1 MSPLATSRSQ
11 LYSQPPGILLAELK
25 SPMGPL
31 FYPSLYEG
39 KTEAPSG
46 EAPAKIT
53 RGVSG
58 RTKGRTS
65 LPALRGAFFQAPGWF
80 WA

>member
-1 MSPLATSRSQ
+1 
-11 LYSQPPGILLAELK
+11 
-25 SPMGPL
+25 MGPL

-53 RGVSG
+53 PGVSG